1 MLNATKKPKSVI
13 QTTLVRSGL
22 GRLVINMLTKF
33 GPLTIDQL
41 VELVE
46 CENSTY
52 QYGPNFGLLNK
63 LQQCLYELTSLV
75 NYLDYEANSGKFSVS
90 RTLNL
95 ESSKIGSAPQIIGT
109 ESFSSVTASN
119 MKFEKIGYGS
129 DYVYIVYSKAMRL
142 EAILKGEEIWPLKVG
157 KTNNLKRRIVQLSES
172 GPNSLIIG
180 LVIRSDNAIALEK
193 IIHKKLT
200 MRGQAIEMAHRQE
213 WFKSNLSQ
221 IKNIYYQLQN
231 REAI

>member
-1 MLNATKKPKSVI
+1 MPKSVI

-22 GRLVINMLTKF
+22 GRLVINALNKF

-41 VELVE
+41 IELVE

-52 QYGPNFGLLNK
+52 QFGPNFGLLNQ
-63 LQQCLYELTSLV
+63 LQQCVYELISLI
-75 NYLDYEANSGKFSVS
+75 NYLDYDPNSGKFSVL

-95 ESSKIGSAPQIIGT
+95 EPPAIHPAKQIIGT
-109 ESFSSVTASN
+109 ESFSSVTASD
-119 MKFEKIGYGS
+119 MQFEKIGYGL
-129 DYVYIVYSKAMRL
+129 DYVYVVYSKAMRL
-142 EAILKGEEIWPLKVG
+142 EAILKGKETWPLKVG

-200 MRGQAIEMAHRQE
+200 GKGQAIKMAHRQE
-213 WFKSNLSQ
+213 WFESNLSQ
-221 IKNIYYQLQN
+221 IKNIYYQLES

>member
-1 MLNATKKPKSVI
+1 
-13 QTTLVRSGL
+13 
-22 GRLVINMLTKF
+22 MLTKF

-63 LQQCLYELTSLV
+63 LQQCTYELISLV
-75 NYLDYEANSGKFSVS
+75 NYLDYDPNSGKFSVL
-90 RTLNL
+90 RTSNL
-95 ESSKIGSAPQIIGT
+95 KPSEFHPAVQIIGT
-109 ESFSSVTASN
+109 ESFSSVTSSD
-119 MKFEKIGYGS
+119 MKFEKIGYGL
-129 DYVYIVYSKAMRL
+129 DFVYVVYSKAMRL
-142 EAILKGEEIWPLKVG
+142 EAILKSKEIWPLKVG
-157 KTNNLKRRIVQLSES
+157 KTNNLQKRIAQLSES

-180 LVIRSDNAIALEK
+180 LAICSDNAIALEK

-200 MRGQAIEMAHRQE
+200 RNGQAIKMAHRQE

-221 IKNIYYQLQN
+221 IKNIYYQLEN
-231 REAI
+231 WEAI